1 MPVTDVVL
9 PRQYEEGQITNFETN
24 LAEPSLGFTPTSIL
38 RSAFLT
44 VFPQAQCAE
53 TFPNIPATT
62 FCAFDDHY
70 LSNLCTGDRG
80 TAFVIVFRGVETL
93 VRQIDQFKTNIQL
106 ILMCSTTG
114 WFNIKGFPWM

>member
-1 MPVTDVVL
+1 MPQTEVVL
-9 PRQYEEGQITNFETN
+9 PRIYEEGQITNFETN

-38 RSAFLT
+38 HSAFLT
-44 VFPQAQCAE
+44 VFPQSECAV
-53 TFPNIPATT
+53 TFPDIPTST

-93 VRQIDQFKTNIQL
+93 VRQIDQFITKHPINL
-106 ILMCSTTG
+106 NVFYHRLV
-114 WFNIKGFPWM
+114 